1 MTPLSKKR
9 INNALQ
15 KIQEYKEVSS
25 VESKELDIVCLLIRI
40 CGLQTKKISEEERK
54 TLIDHA
60 TVVLESEMEFTEKMR
75 MDEPRD
81 ILAHLKGMLTT
92 S

>member
-1 MTPLSKKR
+1 MAPLSTKR
-9 INNALQ
+9 IDSTLQ
-15 KIQEYKEVSS
+15 KVQEYKEISS
-25 VESKELDIVCLLIRI
+25 VESKELDIVCLLVRI

-54 TLIDHA
+54 TLIEHS
-60 TVVLESEMEFTEKMR
+60 TVLLDSEMEFTEKMK

-81 ILAHLKGMLTT
+81 ILAHIKEMLTT

>member
-1 MTPLSKKR
+1 MTKLSKKR
-9 INNALQ
+9 ISHTLQ
-15 KIQEYKEVSS
+15 KIQEYKEISS

-60 TVVLESEMEFTEKMR
+60 TVLLESEMKFTERMR

>member
-9 INNALQ
+9 INNALE
-15 KIQEYKEVSS
+15 KIQEYKEISS

-54 TLIDHA
+54 ILIDHA
-60 TVVLESEMEFTEKMR
+60 TVVLESEMELGVVLLNRHVTF
-75 MDEPRD
+75 
-81 ILAHLKGMLTT
+81 
-92 S
+92 

>member
-15 KIQEYKEVSS
+15 KIQEYKEISS

-60 TVVLESEMEFTEKMR
+60 TVVLESEVEFTEKMR
-75 MDEPRD
+75 MDETRD

>member
-9 INNALQ
+9 INSTLQ
-15 KIQEYKEVSS
+15 KVQEYKEISS
-25 VESKELDIVCLLIRI
+25 VESKELDIACLLVRI

-54 TLIDHA
+54 TLIEH
-60 TVVLESEMEFTEKMR
+60 TIVLLEHEIEFTKKMG
-75 MDEPRD
+75 MDEPED
-81 ILAHLKGMLTT
+81 ILAHVRGTLIA